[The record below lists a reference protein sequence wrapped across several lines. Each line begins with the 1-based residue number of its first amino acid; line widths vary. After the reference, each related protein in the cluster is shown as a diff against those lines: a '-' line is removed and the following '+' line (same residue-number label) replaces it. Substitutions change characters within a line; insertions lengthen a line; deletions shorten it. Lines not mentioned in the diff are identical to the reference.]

1 MKRSLALAAAL
12 LAAGPIQ
19 AQAPEV
25 KDSVGGASKRQPDG
39 SAQSL
44 IEGAF
49 QARLTSEVSQLF
61 EDGDFPRATQIIN
74 VQTRHWPDDY
84 ERATDLIW
92 MHGNMEQWS
101 LELGEAAR
109 FRILNSGDPDAW
121 YPEAQIHFMDRAY
134 AYVIPIMAQAAKIS
148 RETGRPLHPNGYRIL
163 AHAFNRLQMHAQS
176 LEVWDEYL
184 KLAPDDEAGKRNREA
199 VARRLAEKGGSK

>member
-1 MKRSLALAAAL
+1 MKRSLAAAAAL
-12 LAAGPIQ
+12 LAAAAVP
-19 AQAPEV
+19 AQAPEI
-25 KDSVGGASKRQPDG
+25 KDAVGGASRRQLDG
-39 SAQSL
+39 SPQSL

-61 EDGDFPRATQIIN
+61 DDGDFPRATQIIT

-92 MHGNMEQWS
+92 MHGNMEHRSQ
-101 LELGEAAR
+101 ELGEAAR

-121 YPEAQIHFMDRAY
+121 YPEAQVHFLDRAY

-148 RETGRPLHPNGYRIL
+148 RETGRPLQPNGYRIL
-163 AHAFNRLQMHAQS
+163 AHSFNRMEMYAQS
-176 LEVWDEYL
+176 LAVWDEYL
-184 KLAPDDEAGKRNREA
+184 KLAPNDEAGKRNREG
-199 VARRLAEKGGSK
+199 VARRLAEQGGS